1 MEIEKEN
8 LENENV
14 ELTEKSEEA
23 AAASVEQMKEADQ
36 SDKLMNKVKSF
47 LDLSF
52 ETIRVIIVSLIII
65 FVVRSFVI
73 QPFFVKGSSMEPNFE
88 DGDYLIVDE
97 ISYRFEEPKRGDV
110 IIFRYPNNPSE
121 FFIKRIIGLPGETV
135 EIKDNKISIYSS
147 AHPEGIA
154 LNESEYLDNA
164 VVTSGNIYQQLG
176 EDEYYVLGDNRVASS
191 DSRRWG
197 ILNKRYVIGKAW
209 LRAWPFDDFK
219 IFESQNYQTN

>member
-8 LENENV
+8 LESENI
-14 ELTEKSEEA
+14 ELTEKPEEA

-36 SDKLMNKVKSF
+36 SDKLMNKIKSF

-147 AHPEGIA
+147 VHPEGIA

-219 IFESQNYQTN
+219 IFESQNY

>member
-23 AAASVEQMKEADQ
+23 ATASVEQMKEADQ

>member
-14 ELTEKSEEA
+14 ELTEKPEEA